1 MALRGTL
8 SVISRNP
15 FVRNQYIAFAN
26 YRMITTGVSV
36 LGFQNLV
43 TVQGVSFGSS
53 DFVIEIL
60 GMERDQVVYSGY
72 VALQY
77 FEPLLERYFQLWAQ
91 PLYQRGIVGVV
102 PAYPGGST
110 SSVSIV
116 AFWRLPGL
124 NWRAGIA

>member
-1 MALRGTL
+1 
-8 SVISRNP
+8 
-15 FVRNQYIAFAN
+15 
-26 YRMITTGVSV
+26 MITTGVSV

-43 TVQGVSFGSS
+43 TVQGVNFGAS
-53 DFVIEIL
+53 DFVVEVL

-77 FEPLLERYFQLWAQ
+77 FEPSLDRYFQLWAQ

-102 PAYPGGST
+102 PAYPGSNT
-110 SSVSIV
+110 SSVSLV